1 MGGDIYRVGARQGA
15 TPPSTPV
22 HEVDSGQG
30 SSGPETDIHIYV
42 QSRPLSLPP
51 PRAPSRAR
59 LPANRTILHASH
71 RGLGAPWVPLGP
83 THGGA
88 WPRRPGPSPRFPP
101 LRGASH
107 LSIFCCQLANA
118 RGLPRPAPR
127 APRVPSPTPGEDA
140 LVPAPHRNPRPRRD
154 PPGSPRFP
162 PGGRRAMPCHAMLD
176 GRLGGPGPCSVARC
190 QATVRLP
197 LRCATKRLDASP
209 PRPRAVAPVMPCHPI
224 HRIDRR
230 GPLPCRLTDPHWPR
244 IVRASVPRSQLDSQ
258 GAHKCTQ
265 GGPPPASQ
273 PSPPLPSLAV
283 NWREQEPCHL
293 GAQARPPRHR
303 PSHPLPSNAANW
315 QRVGHIEIAPPG
327 TYQGTSKA
335 PGTFYYS

>member
-1 MGGDIYRVGARQGA
+1 M
-15 TPPSTPV
+15 
-22 HEVDSGQG
+22 
-30 SSGPETDIHIYV
+30 
-42 QSRPLSLPP
+42 
-51 PRAPSRAR
+51 
-59 LPANRTILHASH
+59 
-71 RGLGAPWVPLGP
+71 PLGP

-88 WPRRPGPSPRFPP
+88 WPRRPAPSPRFPP

-209 PRPRAVAPVMPCHPI
+209 PRPRAVAPVMPCHAMPSHPP
-224 HRIDRR
+224 HRPSRTTPMQTHRPSLASNRARKRSAVPTRFSGGTQMHTRWATTGQPAKSSAPLPRCQLARTGAVPPR
-230 GPLPCRLTDPHWPR
+230 GPGST
-244 IVRASVPRSQLDSQ
+244 
-258 GAHKCTQ
+258 T
-265 GGPPPASQ
+265 PPPAKS
-273 PSPPLPSLAV
+273 SAPLQCCQLAKG
-283 NWREQEPCHL
+283 RAH
-293 GAQARPPRHR
+293 
-303 PSHPLPSNAANW
+303 
-315 QRVGHIEIAPPG
+315 
-327 TYQGTSKA
+327 
-335 PGTFYYS
+335 

>member
-1 MGGDIYRVGARQGA
+1 M
-15 TPPSTPV
+15 
-22 HEVDSGQG
+22 
-30 SSGPETDIHIYV
+30 
-42 QSRPLSLPP
+42 
-51 PRAPSRAR
+51 
-59 LPANRTILHASH
+59 
-71 RGLGAPWVPLGP
+71 PLGP

-162 PGGRRAMPCHAMLD
+162 PGGRRAMPCHAGWTARRPRSMQRRPL
-176 GRLGGPGPCSVARC
+176 PGYR
-190 QATVRLP
+190 QTATS
-197 LRCATKRLDASP
+197 LRHQETRRQPTTP
-209 PRPRAVAPVMPCHPI
+209 PRSRSRHAMPSHPPHRPSRTTPMQTHRPSLASNRARKRSA
-224 HRIDRR
+224 
-230 GPLPCRLTDPHWPR
+230 
-244 IVRASVPRSQLDSQ
+244 VPTRFS
-258 GAHKCTQ
+258 GGHTNAHKV
-265 GGPPPASQ
+265 GHHRPASQ
-273 PSPPLPSLAV
+273 VLRSPPSLSTGENRSRATSGPRLDHPPSQS
-283 NWREQEPCHL
+283 E
-293 GAQARPPRHR
+293 ARAGPPRHR

-315 QRVGHIEIAPPG
+315 QRAGHIEIAPPG